1 MGWQVT
7 ILHRLRDR
15 DPADDGVCPIGG
27 AWGRSLCTLTRW
39 VGPGRL
45 YAHVNPMGGAQY
57 GSMRTLTRWVA
68 VWALCPGSHLDASA
82 SIPAVCEHCTTSHLV
97 QYIYQWCSAT

>member
-1 MGWQVT
+1 MGRKVT

-45 YAHVNPMGGAQY
+45 YAHVNPMGG
-57 GSMRTLTRWVA
+57 GMGA
-68 VWALCPGSHLDASA
+68 VPRFPPRCVREHSRSLRALHHLPPGAIHIS
-82 SIPAVCEHCTTSHLV
+82 VV
-97 QYIYQWCSAT
+97 

>member
-1 MGWQVT
+1 MGRQVT

-27 AWGRSLCTLTRW
+27 AWGRSLC
-39 VGPGRL
+39 
-45 YAHVNPMGGAQY
+45 
-57 GSMRTLTRWVA
+57 TLTRWVA